1 MKNIFSNKYKKKY
14 LLIVFIMIDVVLISI
29 AYAVLSTSL
38 KVKVSS
44 VSNAE
49 SIWNVHFKTE
59 TVTATSTGSNNG
71 HSCGTA
77 SSSGNTV
84 TINNTTLSKPN
95 DKCVWELTIQNEGT
109 IDAEIAQMVVTN
121 PTGTDVTCTQSY
133 PNPITT
139 CGNIIY
145 KLSSISTG
153 TGAYLPIGT
162 TISKRQDAT
171 TPGTL
176 KIYLFAY
183 YYGSSTPLNVEGKGF
198 VQKSA
203 KFTINFTQK

>member
-121 PTGTDVTCTQSY
+121 PTGTDVTQIWRLDSDFHK
-133 PNPITT
+133 
-139 CGNIIY
+139 IIY
-145 KLSSISTG
+145 DASRSRPLRSTLSNFHNYIKKARCNNTRN
-153 TGAYLPIGT
+153 
-162 TISKRQDAT
+162 SKN
-171 TPGTL
+171 
-176 KIYLFAY
+176 IFVCILFR
-183 YYGSSTPLNVEGKGF
+183 
-198 VQKSA
+198 
-203 KFTINFTQK
+203 